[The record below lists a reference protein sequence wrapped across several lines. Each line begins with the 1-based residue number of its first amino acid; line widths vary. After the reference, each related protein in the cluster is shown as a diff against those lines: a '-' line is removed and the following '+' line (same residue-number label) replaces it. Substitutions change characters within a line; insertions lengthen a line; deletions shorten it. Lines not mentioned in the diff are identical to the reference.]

1 MWVEIRAFG
10 GLERYI
16 GGARSGESRTIEI
29 PENITIQELL
39 ERKGIPLE
47 EVHMVLLNGKHTHKD
62 SVLNPGDQLVL
73 FPFIE
78 GG

>member
-1 MWVEIRAFG
+1 MQVEVRAFG

-16 GGARSGESRTIEI
+16 GGARSGETRTVEV
-29 PENITIQELL
+29 PESITIQELL
-39 ERKGIPLE
+39 EREGIPGE
-47 EVHMVLLNGKHTHKD
+47 EVHMMLLNGKHAQKD

-73 FPFIE
+73 FPLIE